1 MEVKISRAVLNS
13 QNYICA
19 DNSEINQPVLDG
31 VVEVLMSIY
40 QQFKS

>member
-13 QNYICA
+13 QSYTFA
-19 DNSEINQPVLDG
+19 DNSEINQPILDG